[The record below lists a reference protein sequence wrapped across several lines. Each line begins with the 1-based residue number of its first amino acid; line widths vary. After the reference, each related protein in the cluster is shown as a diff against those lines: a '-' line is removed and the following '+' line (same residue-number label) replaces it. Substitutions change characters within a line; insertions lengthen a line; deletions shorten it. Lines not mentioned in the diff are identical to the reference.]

1 MQSSDS
7 PANAEREILTMD
19 IAHMTQDSHMQFFLN
34 SLPIGVVILQMPG
47 YILHSANSEFASM
60 VGVACSSCLA
70 QGKSLEET
78 MPKQWVDLMVP
89 LIDEALATD
98 NRIMVCRVEPA
109 ATDEA
114 AKGYWLITCQPIPN
128 HKSSTKYAL
137 IVSQDISEQ
146 SVLLERL
153 QALSILGS
161 SISRGHSLDEF
172 LDDGI
177 KKFASVISAD
187 YCAAFLLDQDDFRLM
202 RVAES
207 KPLGWAPVEIR
218 LDSVCEWP
226 WEARSNASA
235 YVRLPDASETEARL
249 LASIGAY
256 GYLYVPITSLGRPIG
271 FMVAVFKKTSYR
283 PPQEDIEFAQL
294 VAERCALALTSE
306 RAMAEYG
313 RLLSAEQAA
322 YRAAAEKA
330 AQLKALLESLQCGIL
345 IYDRDGYV
353 TLSNRASEEIV
364 DLGEPGSRRG
374 DDMSFNI
381 LLESL
386 DGETVPLQE
395 RPYARLM
402 REGSLVDEDYIVY
415 CADGSK
421 RVVSFSGGI
430 VRDSAG
436 IMSSAIL
443 ILRDITRL
451 HEMEQARQEIV
462 RVISHDLRSP
472 LTLILARAQMVE
484 RLADK
489 PDAVRKNASAIV
501 TTAKHMNIM
510 ISDLSDSFRLASEEI
525 RLKKQALDVER
536 LISDC
541 LEHWID
547 VPDLSRLSLDI
558 EPGLPPVCGDPIR
571 LERILT
577 NLMTN
582 ACKYSARE
590 TEVVIRAALGQ
601 NKDEV
606 IISVIDQGQGVP
618 QEELPNIFERY
629 YRDRVAQ
636 NTTEGLGLG
645 LYISKELV
653 EAHDGRIW
661 AESTVGQGSTFSFT
675 IPIAR

>member
-1 MQSSDS
+1 
-7 PANAEREILTMD
+7 
-19 IAHMTQDSHMQFFLN
+19 
-34 SLPIGVVILQMPG
+34 
-47 YILHSANSEFASM
+47 
-60 VGVACSSCLA
+60 
-70 QGKSLEET
+70 
-78 MPKQWVDLMVP
+78 
-89 LIDEALATD
+89 
-98 NRIMVCRVEPA
+98 
-109 ATDEA
+109 
-114 AKGYWLITCQPIPN
+114 
-128 HKSSTKYAL
+128 
-137 IVSQDISEQ
+137 
-146 SVLLERL
+146 
-153 QALSILGS
+153 
-161 SISRGHSLDEF
+161 
-172 LDDGI
+172 
-177 KKFASVISAD
+177 
-187 YCAAFLLDQDDFRLM
+187 
-202 RVAES
+202 
-207 KPLGWAPVEIR
+207 
-218 LDSVCEWP
+218 
-226 WEARSNASA
+226 
-235 YVRLPDASETEARL
+235 
-249 LASIGAY
+249 
-256 GYLYVPITSLGRPIG
+256 
-271 FMVAVFKKTSYR
+271 
-283 PPQEDIEFAQL
+283 
-294 VAERCALALTSE
+294 
-306 RAMAEYG
+306 
-313 RLLSAEQAA
+313 
-322 YRAAAEKA
+322 
-330 AQLKALLESLQCGIL
+330 
-345 IYDRDGYV
+345 
-353 TLSNRASEEIV
+353 
-364 DLGEPGSRRG
+364 
-374 DDMSFNI
+374 
-381 LLESL
+381 
-386 DGETVPLQE
+386 
-395 RPYARLM
+395 M